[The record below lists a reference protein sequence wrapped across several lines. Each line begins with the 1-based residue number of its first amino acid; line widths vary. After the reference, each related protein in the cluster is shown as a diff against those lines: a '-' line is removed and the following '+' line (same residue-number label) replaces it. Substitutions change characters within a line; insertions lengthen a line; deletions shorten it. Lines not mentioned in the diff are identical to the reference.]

1 MPEGAVK
8 SGIFSFFRIFD
19 VLRKIIINL
28 LFWGLIAAAVV
39 FYVKNNYIPEIED
52 GTTLVIRPQ
61 GMVVDYFPSGAGSFL
76 SDLSEDET
84 FIPLRKILTVLD
96 EAASDEKISSV
107 FIDLRYFGGGGLSKL
122 QEIASAVKKVKE
134 AGKTVIAFSDKYTQ
148 GSYYIA
154 SHAGK
159 VVIDP
164 LGELMFTGLDSFTNY
179 YGKGMEKFRIRVNVF
194 KTGDYKSAV
203 EPFTSEGMSRF
214 SREASSKYLN
224 ALWGE
229 YLSGIA
235 KERNKT
241 VKQLENYASGYASI
255 LSRHSSSSASA
266 AKENGLVDEI
276 SVYNDAE
283 KLAGEGP
290 SIDWEKYYKLAENR
304 EVPGEKTIA
313 VVTASG
319 DITKGHHPPGEIGSN
334 TYTDIFENITEDRK
348 ISAVVLRIDSGGGG
362 VSASEDIRRALQKVR
377 DSGKPVVVS
386 MSSVAASGAYWIST
400 ASDAILCMP
409 TTLTGSIG
417 VFAMLPDFSE
427 FLEKYPGVTT
437 DGYGTT
443 PYSHLY
449 RPDMSMT
456 EDMKKVLQLSVDKDY
471 SYFLSLVSSSRG
483 ITVSEAGRA
492 AGGRV
497 WSGKD
502 AAGKKLVDRM
512 GGLSDAVSLAA
523 EKCGCEGKDYS
534 VKYYEADDNW
544 RISLRNR
551 FSSLLKSSRSGNS
564 SGLSLFDSLLK
575 RAAEILLLIPEPGFS
590 GSSSSEDFYNGEVQ
604 ALYTGNEY
612 IVM

>member
-1 MPEGAVK
+1 MK

-313 VVTASG
+313 VVTAW
-319 DITKGHHPPGEIGSN
+319 EI
-334 TYTDIFENITEDRK
+334 
-348 ISAVVLRIDSGGGG
+348 
-362 VSASEDIRRALQKVR
+362 LQK
-377 DSGKPVVVS
+377 
-386 MSSVAASGAYWIST
+386 
-400 ASDAILCMP
+400 
-409 TTLTGSIG
+409 
-417 VFAMLPDFSE
+417 
-427 FLEKYPGVTT
+427 
-437 DGYGTT
+437 
-443 PYSHLY
+443 
-449 RPDMSMT
+449 
-456 EDMKKVLQLSVDKDY
+456 
-471 SYFLSLVSSSRG
+471 G
-483 ITVSEAGRA
+483 ITLP
-492 AGGRV
+492 
-497 WSGKD
+497 GKS
-502 AAGKKLVDRM
+502 APIPTL
-512 GGLSDAVSLAA
+512 
-523 EKCGCEGKDYS
+523 
-534 VKYYEADDNW
+534 
-544 RISLRNR
+544 I
-551 FSSLLKSSRSGNS
+551 FLK
-564 SGLSLFDSLLK
+564 
-575 RAAEILLLIPEPGFS
+575 
-590 GSSSSEDFYNGEVQ
+590 
-604 ALYTGNEY
+604 T
-612 IVM
+612 